1 MYMLSTSYNKKLIN
15 LFFFVLDLIKNKM
28 SLNKILKK
36 WCDSNLKPGMCYGG
50 SINPITLRVYESNNR
65 EGKLVYQDGTACSAS
80 HAFHDVY
87 LLDDG
92 TYTVYVDCGQCTMM
106 GGEQKRLEFEPD
118 KFKDLAGVLDF
129 LMEFCGHDPNS
140 TGEFF
145 STIIYK
151 YNIKLD
157 DNMKTNIGRYDIPIL
172 SKCHDNKSLINAINS
187 ELTK

>member
-1 MYMLSTSYNKKLIN
+1 
-15 LFFFVLDLIKNKM
+15 M

-87 LLDDG
+87 LLNDG

-129 LMEFCGHDPNS
+129 LMEFCGHDRNS
-140 TGEFF
+140 TGLFF
-145 STIIYK
+145 SEVVNKYNLKLENDTII
-151 YNIKLD
+151 NLS
-157 DNMKTNIGRYDIPIL
+157 GYDMPIL
-172 SKCHDNKSLINAINS
+172 SKCHDNQCLIKAIES
-187 ELTK
+187 ELNTE